1 MVGVLRTLCLVSG
14 QGGCWERIRGCQD
27 GCGGLAL
34 RPKRL
39 ARMDPGQRQINL
51 NDMTVVGPDADH
63 EFTKELSTN
72 VVMLA
77 CQAGNLR
84 ARKSK
89 L

>member
-1 MVGVLRTLCLVSG
+1 
-14 QGGCWERIRGCQD
+14 
-27 GCGGLAL
+27 
-34 RPKRL
+34 
-39 ARMDPGQRQINL
+39 MDPGQRQMNFIL
-51 NDMTVVGPDADH
+51 MTVVGPDADH

-84 ARKSK
+84 ARKFK